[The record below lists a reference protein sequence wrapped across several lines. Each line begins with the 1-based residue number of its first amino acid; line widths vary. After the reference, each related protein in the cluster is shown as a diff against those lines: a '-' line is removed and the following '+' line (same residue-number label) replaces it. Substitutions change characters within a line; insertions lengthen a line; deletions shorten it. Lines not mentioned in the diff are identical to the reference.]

1 VAQHKGLFDTREDQ
15 KIPGCGPEPV
25 QLSLLLMA
33 VDGCCIPMKLRLSR
47 RAMPVLQ
54 GGDWVQASDES
65 MEELI
70 EIMRKYEKLTQKLKK
85 VETLG

>member
-1 VAQHKGLFDTREDQ
+1 
-15 KIPGCGPEPV
+15 
-25 QLSLLLMA
+25 
-33 VDGCCIPMKLRLSR
+33 
-47 RAMPVLQ
+47 MPVLQ

-70 EIMRKYEKLTQKLKK
+70 EIMRNYEKLTQKLKK

>member
-1 VAQHKGLFDTREDQ
+1 
-15 KIPGCGPEPV
+15 
-25 QLSLLLMA
+25 MA

-65 MEELI
+65 MEGI
-70 EIMRKYEKLTQKLKK
+70 DRNYEKLTQKLTQKLK
-85 VETLG
+85 HIETLG

>member
-1 VAQHKGLFDTREDQ
+1 
-15 KIPGCGPEPV
+15 
-25 QLSLLLMA
+25 MA

-54 GGDWVQASDES
+54 RGDWVQASDES

-70 EIMRKYEKLTQKLKK
+70 EIMRNYEKLTQKLKK